1 MPMAGNSEARTERLY
16 RALRGISGVHVTPY
30 DTDGEI
36 DHGVLRRLVAGLA
49 QAGVHN
55 IVSGGNTGEFF
66 TLTAD
71 EVVRLQATAIEAVA
85 GRAVVTA
92 AVGRS
97 LTEAIVTGR
106 AAQRAGADAV
116 MAHHPGD
123 PFAAPSA
130 QADYFISLAEALDLP
145 VMAYLRSDAI
155 PLADLVRVA
164 THPNVA
170 AVKFATPNVML
181 LAECVRATQ
190 GQKAV
195 WICGLAEAWAVP
207 FYALGTRGFTSGL
220 VNIDPARSL
229 RIWSCLEHGDFSG
242 ARALVTT
249 IAPFEAMRT
258 KHANGAN
265 VTVVKTA
272 LELLGWTMGPV
283 RKPGLPKLDPS
294 DREALRRILVGW
306 GVGDGAMRAVAE

>member
-1 MPMAGNSEARTERLY
+1 MTRNSAERAERLY
-16 RALRGISGVHVTPY
+16 RALGGISGVHVTPY
-30 DTDGEI
+30 EQSGAI
-36 DHGVLRRLVAGLA
+36 DHRVLSRLVAGMA
-49 QAGVHN
+49 EAGIHN

-66 TLTAD
+66 TLTSE
-71 EVVRLQATAIEAVA
+71 EVLRLQATVIEAVA

-97 LTEAIVTGR
+97 LTEAIATGR

-130 QADYFISLAEALDLP
+130 QADYFIALAEALELP

-155 PLADLVRVA
+155 ALGDLVRVA
-164 THPNVA
+164 THPNIA
-170 AVKFATPNVML
+170 AVKFATPNLML
-181 LAECVRATQ
+181 LAECVRATK
-190 GQKAV
+190 GQKAL

-229 RIWSCLEHGDFSG
+229 GIWTCLEQGDFAG
-242 ARALVTT
+242 ARALVTM
-249 IAPFEAMRT
+249 IAPFEAMRSA
-258 KHANGAN
+258 HANGAN
-265 VTVVKTA
+265 VTVVKAA

-283 RKPGLPKLDPS
+283 RKPGLPALDAR
-294 DREALRRILVGW
+294 DREKLRDILVSW
-306 GVGDGAMRAVAE
+306 GHGGVVARAVAE

>member
-1 MPMAGNSEARTERLY
+1 MTGSSTENAERLH
-16 RALRGISGVHVTPY
+16 RALGGISGVHVTPY
-30 DTDGEI
+30 ESSGAI
-36 DHGVLRRLVAGLA
+36 DHGVLRRLVGGMAA
-49 QAGVHN
+49 AGVHN
-55 IVSGGNTGEFF
+55 IVSAGNTGEFF

-71 EVVRLQATAIEAVA
+71 EVVRVHATAIEAAA
-85 GRAVVTA
+85 GRATVTA

-97 LTEAIVTGR
+97 LAEAIATGR

-123 PFAAPSA
+123 PFAAPSG
-130 QADYFISLAEALDLP
+130 QADYFIALAEALALP

-155 PLADLVRVA
+155 GVADLVRVA
-164 THPNVA
+164 THPNIA
-170 AVKFATPNVML
+170 AVKFATPNLML
-181 LAECVRATQ
+181 LAECVRATK

-229 RIWSCLEHGDFSG
+229 RIWACLETGDFAA
-242 ARALVTT
+242 ARELVST

-258 KHANGAN
+258 GHANGAN
-265 VTVVKTA
+265 VTVVKAA
-272 LELLGWTMGPV
+272 LELLGWSMGPV
-283 RKPGLPKLDPS
+283 RKPGLPKLDPR
-294 DREALRRILVGW
+294 DLEVLRRILSTW
-306 GVGDGAMRAVAE
+306 GLDRVATRAIAE